1 MVERIA
7 LVVVDVQNDFTPG
20 GALAVPEGDQVV
32 PLLNQYL
39 ERFRAAGLPTF
50 ASRDWHPTV
59 TTHFKAYG
67 GLWPPH
73 CIQGTKG
80 AEFHPDLK
88 LPDGTTIVSKG
99 MDPQKDS
106 YSVFDAFEPD
116 GTPFVEG
123 LKRRG
128 IDRLYVGG
136 LATDYCVKWTALE
149 ASKQGFAVTLL
160 VDASLGV
167 NLQPHDSERAI
178 AEMVRQ
184 GATLLTLE
192 RLQL

>member
-59 TTHFKAYG
+59 TKHFKAYG

-73 CIQGTKG
+73 CIQGTRG

-88 LPDGTTIVSKG
+88 LPEGTTIVSKG

-149 ASKQGFAVTLL
+149 ASKQGFAATLL

-184 GATLLTLE
+184 GAAVITLE
-192 RLQL
+192 RLLL